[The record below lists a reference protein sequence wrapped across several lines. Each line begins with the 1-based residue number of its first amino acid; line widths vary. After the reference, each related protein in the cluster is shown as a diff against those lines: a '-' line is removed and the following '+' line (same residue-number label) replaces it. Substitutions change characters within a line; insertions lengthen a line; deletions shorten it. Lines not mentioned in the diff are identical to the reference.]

1 VRTRVLFALVAIGAL
16 AATVAVIVAMSMGTH
31 GGASGF
37 VTVDVSGLRSGD
49 VLTTDYTVSVANLK
63 AAPVFIADSPNEG
76 FVALVGRSTHLG
88 CRVAWVHAASYPR
101 FETHLQVVFED
112 PCGGSLF
119 ALDGACIG
127 GPCPRGLDR
136 FATHAIGRRL
146 QVRLDAIIDG
156 PPRDPTAQL
165 NPVMP

>member
-1 VRTRVLFALVAIGAL
+1 VAIGAL
-16 AATVAVIVAMSMGTH
+16 ATTLAVIAALSVGTH
-31 GGASGF
+31 GGSAPGF
-37 VTVDVSGLRSGD
+37 VTVDVSGLRPGD

-88 CRVAWVHAASYPR
+88 CRVAWVHDPGYRR
-101 FETHLQVVFED
+101 FETHPQVVFED

-119 ALDGACIG
+119 ALDGACLG

-136 FATHAIGRRL
+136 FAATATRTVLRINLREIRRG
-146 QVRLDAIIDG
+146 Q
-156 PPRDPTAQL
+156 PRDATAQL
-165 NPVMP
+165 SS